1 MVVATVETPT
11 ETLIS
16 DTSSVVI
23 PKFPLPYVD
32 DINADR
38 VIRVSGGW
46 EQFEF
51 IQQRFE
57 HHQGVRL
64 SYFNGT

>member
-11 ETLIS
+11 EMLIA
-16 DTSSVVI
+16 DTSTAAI
-23 PKFPLPYVD
+23 PKFPLVHAD

-38 VIRVSGGW
+38 VIRIPGGW

-51 IQQRFE
+51 IQQGFK
-57 HHQGVRL
+57 HH
-64 SYFNGT
+64 